1 MPDPINTTQP
11 SRWAKLAAIVA
22 IVATIAGFLG
32 NLDKIGKFVK
42 DWMLPSKPPAPPTII
57 VQITRETLL
66 EAAGMAKAAALSA
79 SGPDRTEALKEETQL
94 RKVAEDPRATLAP
107 ADAAS
112 TPRWL
117 TIAFAELGQT
127 EVQGEKDNPRILEY
141 LDAVSLPESMRHDE
155 TPWTSAFA
163 NWAFSQAGVKGTKSA
178 NPAAWLK
185 WGRELSEPKLG
196 ALVLLKRSGQ
206 PVGTACFFLSQTS
219 ESIVCLGGNFRN
231 SVSIT
236 AAPRDSLLGYR
247 WPE

>member
-1 MPDPINTTQP
+1 MPEPITATNP
-11 SRWAKLAAIVA
+11 SRWAKLAAIAAVVA
-22 IVATIAGFLG
+22 AVAGFLG

-79 SGPDRTEALKEETQL
+79 SGPERTDALKAETQL
-94 RKVAEDPRATLAP
+94 RKVAEDPSATLAP
-107 ADAAS
+107 VDAAS

-117 TIAFAELGQT
+117 SIAFAELGQS
-127 EVQGEKDNPRILEY
+127 EVQGDKDNPRILEY
-141 LDAVSLPESMRHDE
+141 LSAVSLPESMRHDE
-155 TPWTSAFA
+155 TPWSSAFA
-163 NWAFSQAGVKGTKSA
+163 NWAFSQAGVKGTNSA

-185 WGRELSEPKLG
+185 WGRELSEPRLG

-206 PVGTACFFLSQTS
+206 PVSAACFFLSQTS
-219 ESIVCLGGNFRN
+219 ESVVCLGGNFWN

-236 AAPRDSLLGYR
+236 ATPRDSLLGYR